1 MKTIVIRRKRQ
12 LASML
17 VPFWVIP
24 SQNGKDAFKKEHGF
38 TEDLVP
44 QSEAGFPIGRIDME
58 ELDRIGM
65 RIPSGAE
72 AEFQLDDSIISVF
85 ASTMDGALSNE
96 IMISDLADQEE
107 ILMVTKG
114 GLKGI
119 SYPQLQIKRK
129 EEQR

>member
-1 MKTIVIRRKRQ
+1 MKTIRVRRKRQ

-17 VPFWVIP
+17 VPFWIIP
-24 SQNGKDAFKKEHGF
+24 SPNGKDAFMKEHGF

-44 QSEAGFPIGRIDME
+44 QSEAGFPIGRISTE

-65 RIPSGAE
+65 RIPSGAT
-72 AEFQLDDSIISVF
+72 AEFQLEDSIVSIF

-96 IMISDLADQEE
+96 IMIAGLKDQQE

-114 GLKGI
+114 GLRGI
-119 SYPQLQIKRK
+119 SYPHLEIV
-129 EEQR
+129 